1 MQPILLAIAAAW
13 LFGVTTAIA
22 KALRL
27 SAWFVFKEH
36 AGRRVVVGMMFV
48 SAGGIVLSGVAG
60 GTGLA
65 GSGAG

>member
-13 LFGVTTAIA
+13 LFGVPTPIA
-22 KALRL
+22 KARRL
-27 SAWFVFKEH
+27 PAWFVFKEH
-36 AGRRVVVGMMFV
+36 AGRRVFVGMMFV
-48 SAGGIVLSGVAG
+48 FAGGIVLNGVAG